1 MAPIVTLKLEN
12 VFVPMDGLVLN
23 AKKEFVRWNCMERI
37 VKMFVN
43 AIRITVFLVIPGLV
57 FKI

>member
-1 MAPIVTLKLEN
+1 MAPIVIQKLEN
-12 VFVPMDGLVLN
+12 AFVSMDGLVLN
-23 AKKEFVRWNCMERI
+23 AKKEFVRQNCMERI
-37 VKMFVN
+37 VKTFVN